1 MELNRRDFM
10 VVPAATM
17 AASLF
22 AADATAPWQRKI
34 RRAGQTNMTEH
45 DPAVLDV
52 EQWADYWA
60 CLLYTSRCV

>member
-1 MELNRRDFM
+1 MELNRRDFLT
-10 VVPAATM
+10 VP

-22 AADATAPWQRKI
+22 AADTIVPWQRRI

-52 EQWADYWA
+52 E
-60 CLLYTSRCV
+60 R